1 MPPIRTDEANFN
13 NLNTAGVVT
22 NGNGQIGAPEI
33 EGYVDEAEGEITAY
47 TTIKNEADKI
57 ELTPGP
63 NIGGPTP
70 VMASV
75 KITSATVDYSYNS
88 DSTIGS
94 GNVSEQDVWFIG
106 LFDSTGS
113 DRVDEISVPVMADK
127 YSSTEAEEL
136 TIIAGSTSEFDPA
149 ALLEARIKSLI
160 PTESID
166 ETPLKSFNR
175 IITKGKL

>member
-1 MPPIRTDEANFN
+1 MATNRRRGAQFN
-13 NLNTAGVVT
+13 DLNTDGAVT
-22 NGNGQIGAPEI
+22 DGNGNIGAPEI
-33 EGYVDEAEGEITAY
+33 EGYIDEEEGETTAY
-47 TTIKNEADKI
+47 TTIKNDADKI
-57 ELTPGP
+57 ELTPGS
-63 NIGGPTP
+63 ISVDPTP
-70 VMASV
+70 VLASV

-106 LFDSTGS
+106 QFDKAG
-113 DRVDEISVPVMADK
+113 DNVNEISVPVMADK

-136 TIIAGSTSEFDPA
+136 TKIAGSTSEFDPA

-166 ETPLKSFNR
+166 EIPLKSFNR

>member
-1 MPPIRTDEANFN
+1 MPPTRTQGAQFN
-13 NLNTAGVVT
+13 DLNTDGVVT
-22 NGNGQIGAPEI
+22 DGNNNIDAPEI
-33 EGYVDEAEGEITAY
+33 EGFVDEAEGEITAY

-70 VMASV
+70 VLASV
-75 KITSATVDYSYNS
+75 KITSATVDYSYGS
-88 DSTIGS
+88 DPTIGS

-113 DRVDEISVPVMADK
+113 DRVDEISVPVMADE

-149 ALLEARIKSLI
+149 ALLEARIESLL
-160 PTESID
+160 PAESID
-166 ETPLKSFNR
+166 EIPLKSFNR